1 MADADTPKLK
11 LLKLP
16 DLKPKKRTIA
26 VTPDLDA
33 ELKAYA
39 KVYEKAYGDK
49 QDVNSL
55 IPSMLAGFLASDAG
69 FKRAKR
75 ELA

>member
-1 MADADTPKLK
+1 MANSKPKLK

-16 DLKPKKRTIA
+16 DSKPVKRTI
-26 VTPDLDA
+26 TLIPDLEAD
-33 ELKAYA
+33 LVAYA
-39 KVYEKAYGDK
+39 KVYEKAYGEK
-49 QDVNSL
+49 VEVNSL

-69 FKRAKR
+69 FKKAKR